1 METTSFKNACKSL
14 LSRSYLNSLTIYNLM
29 FKLWLLTTISA
40 IKFIKDLLRN
50 IHRFILMPSFT
61 LLSCSMMTPINLVE
75 VKGKTNEEEE
85 AEAEAIK
92 EEAVETKEVG
102 TLIIRITI
110 MEVDP
115 IKINIITMILINID

>member
-102 TLIIRITI
+102 TLTIRITI